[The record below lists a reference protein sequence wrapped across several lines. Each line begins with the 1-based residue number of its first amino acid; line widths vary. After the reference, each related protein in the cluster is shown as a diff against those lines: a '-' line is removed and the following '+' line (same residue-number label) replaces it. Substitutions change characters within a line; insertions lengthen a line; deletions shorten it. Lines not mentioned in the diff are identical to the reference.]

1 MYITNITHKNPSKIL
16 QPHISILCPTRGRTD
31 RLSIM
36 INSCLKTA
44 DNPERIEFILYIDDD
59 EKIPVID
66 NKNANINVLS
76 GPRIWLSGMHNA
88 CAAVATGE
96 ILMWAADDICF
107 VTYGWDIEV
116 TNQFKK
122 WNDGLGL
129 VFPNDLSNYKG
140 KLATHAFVKR
150 EWLRA
155 FGSLVPPYLPDAYTD
170 NWITYL
176 ATAINRITYLENII
190 VEHLQYRQ
198 GKSKYDETYETRAR
212 NTQIKNHKATFRR
225 LHRERRTDI
234 VIVCIRYS
242 LKVPFNL
249 FYSFGWLFAKSNK
262 ISDKTKLKLL
272 STPNHDF
279 IRIILSRILTSF
291 KATY

>member
-1 MYITNITHKNPSKIL
+1 MYITNISQKIPSKIL
-16 QPHISILCPTRGRTD
+16 QPHISILCPTRGRPD
-31 RLSIM
+31 RLSKM
-36 INSCLKTA
+36 IESCLKTA
-44 DNPERIEFILYIDDD
+44 NNPERIEFILYIDDD

-66 NKNANINVLS
+66 NRSANINVLS

-88 CAAVATGE
+88 CASVATGE

-107 VTYGWDIEV
+107 LTYGWDTEV
-116 TNQFKK
+116 ISQFEK

-176 ATAINRITYLENII
+176 ATKIGRITYLENMI

-198 GKSKYDETYETRAR
+198 GKSKFDETYETRAR

-225 LHRERRTDI
+225 LYRERRTEI
-234 VIVCIRYS
+234 IIVCFKYN
-242 LKVPFNL
+242 LKIPFNL
-249 FYSFGWLFAKSNK
+249 FYSLGWIFAKSNK
-262 ISDKTKLKLL
+262 VSDKTRIKLL

-279 IRIILSRILTSF
+279 IVILFSKLLSKF
-291 KATY
+291 KAIY